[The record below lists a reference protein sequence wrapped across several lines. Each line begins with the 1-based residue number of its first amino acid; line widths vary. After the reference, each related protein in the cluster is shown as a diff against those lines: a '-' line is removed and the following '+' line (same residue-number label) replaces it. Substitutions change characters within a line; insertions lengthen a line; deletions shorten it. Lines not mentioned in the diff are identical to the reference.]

1 MTCTTPKLY
10 LLCFMRLRGRR
21 SFLHIGPEEQRE
33 RLLAREQDVDKAWK
47 LSPDDWEKR
56 GKWDQY
62 VEAQEDAMSRCHT
75 EDSPW
80 YIVPANR
87 KWFRNL
93 AVAQALVQTLR
104 RHREEWRITLSQ
116 MSKTKLSELEA
127 LRTSGAISA

>member
-1 MTCTTPKLY
+1 MKNLPL
-10 LLCFMRLRGRR
+10 
-21 SFLHIGPEEQRE
+21 
-33 RLLAREQDVDKAWK
+33 KA
-47 LSPDDWEKR
+47 DDWEKR

-75 EDSPW
+75 EDSPS

-104 RHREEWRITLSQ
+104 RHRDEWRITLSQ